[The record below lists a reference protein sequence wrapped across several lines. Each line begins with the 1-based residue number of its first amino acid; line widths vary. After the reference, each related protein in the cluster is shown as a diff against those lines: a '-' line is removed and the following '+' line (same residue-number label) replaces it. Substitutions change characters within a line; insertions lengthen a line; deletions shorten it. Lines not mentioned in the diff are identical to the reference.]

1 MKENTKKLKSV
12 FKWIGT
18 AFNVLLV
25 IIVLVNLYT
34 IAARFITKKSIVPI
48 FGITNAIVD
57 TGSMEGDK
65 PDSIPAKS
73 LIFLVK
79 SREYEVND
87 IIMFQGKGSIP
98 VTHRII
104 GVDEDGF
111 ITKGDANNTEDEDRV
126 KKEQIIGKVF
136 LKIPKVGYVIGW
148 MKTPLGSMLLVM
160 VCFLLICAP
169 MLLKPYNTNAELKEF
184 DDKNEQDDTKN
195 PNS

>member
-126 KKEQIIGKVF
+126 KEEQIIGKVF